1 MHCSTSATAIPAASE
16 SKPSISVED
25 CHPIHQNRR
34 RSWTDSITPTLEDLQ
49 PSSCRRRVTIDVP
62 RVTFYLFAD
71 IKPYDLDLQYA
82 QVKSYSKEEMK
93 GFNKTMYLDVVRIK
107 RYVQS
112 MTTSKQSLLRL
123 LKNDIILSEDIRGI
137 EHLLMCKTFSN
148 VVYQARR
155 DHVRAVLSEQKR
167 LAGEATL
174 SERLAQFS
182 ASKSSKSVTHA
193 RIRAYLIEVY

>member
-1 MHCSTSATAIPAASE
+1 
-16 SKPSISVED
+16 
-25 CHPIHQNRR
+25 
-34 RSWTDSITPTLEDLQ
+34 
-49 PSSCRRRVTIDVP
+49 
-62 RVTFYLFAD
+62 VTFYPSAD

-82 QVKSYSKEEMK
+82 QAKSYSKEEMR

-123 LKNDIILSEDIRGI
+123 LKNDIVLSEDIRGI

-167 LAGEATL
+167 LAREANL

-182 ASKSSKSVTHA
+182 SSKSSKSVTHA
-193 RIRAYLIEVY
+193 RIRAYT

>member
-16 SKPSISVED
+16 SEPSISVED

-34 RSWTDSITPTLEDLQ
+34 RSRTDSITLTLEDLQ

-62 RVTFYLFAD
+62 RVTFYPSAD

-82 QVKSYSKEEMK
+82 QAKSYSKEEMK
-93 GFNKTMYLDVVRIK
+93 GFKKTMYLDVVRIK
-107 RYVQS
+107 RCVQS

-123 LKNDIILSEDIRGI
+123 LKNDIISSEDIRGI

-155 DHVRAVLSEQKR
+155 DHVRAVLLEQKR

-182 ASKSSKSVTHA
+182 GSKSSKSVMHA
-193 RIRAYLIEVY
+193 RIRAYA

>member
-16 SKPSISVED
+16 SEPSISVED

-34 RSWTDSITPTLEDLQ
+34 RSRTDSITLTLEDLQ

-62 RVTFYLFAD
+62 RVTFYPSAD

-82 QVKSYSKEEMK
+82 QAKSYSKEEMK
-93 GFNKTMYLDVVRIK
+93 GFKKTMYLDVVRIK
-107 RYVQS
+107 RCVQS

-123 LKNDIILSEDIRGI
+123 LKNDIISSEDIRGI

-155 DHVRAVLSEQKR
+155 DHVRDVLSEQKR
-167 LAGEATL
+167 LAREANL
-174 SERLAQFS
+174 SEMSAQFS
-182 ASKSSKSVTHA
+182 ASRSSKSATHA
-193 RIRAYLIEVY
+193 RIRAYT